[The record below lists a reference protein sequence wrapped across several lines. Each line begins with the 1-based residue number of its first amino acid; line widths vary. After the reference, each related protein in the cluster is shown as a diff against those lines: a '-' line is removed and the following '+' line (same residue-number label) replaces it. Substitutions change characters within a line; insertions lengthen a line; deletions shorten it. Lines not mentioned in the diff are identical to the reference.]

1 MNLHT
6 NAQRSADLCQSIR
19 TGETQSQRVLIGPRA
34 GVATSPP
41 RVLSGWS
48 KNRLWNNGRQ
58 VGVRTRC
65 KLVQYPLLRGRAK

>member
-1 MNLHT
+1 MKLHA
-6 NAQRSADLCQSIR
+6 NAQRSADLCQRIR
-19 TGETQSQRVLIGPRA
+19 TGETQSQRILIELRA

-58 VGVRTRC
+58 
-65 KLVQYPLLRGRAK
+65 LLNYYTNDCAYIKFIKFTH